1 MISDSKIIPFTNYV
15 LRTPLLPLSLYLGT
29 LESYS
34 SEKAK
39 QLYQK
44 PIIREAIHLASPDL
58 IKQLDKWANND
69 PDLSHEKGKKLELS
83 FLKYLARM
91 SSRCTPFGLFAGCS
105 TGKITTKTEIILE
118 SADNFQRI
126 TQFDMQFWI
135 GLLQEIAHKKEVIP
149 HLKYYPN
156 SSIYKTGDFY
166 RYIEYTHIDTKR
178 EHSITALRKSVVL
191 TKLLHNAKSGITIQE
206 MVALLADNQ
215 SEKQEANEFV
225 LKLIDFQFLI
235 SELDAVVTGNN
246 DWERILSVVTKIPA
260 LDKEYHFLEEIQ
272 RQLSSLDVTLIPSE
286 KKYQKI
292 KTSIQQLGLHFD
304 EKYLFQTDLN
314 ISTVVNTLN
323 TDVAKKVLQAVH
335 FLNGIQTKGKF
346 QNQEDFKKSF
356 IQRYEGKMM
365 PLTTVLDTEI
375 GIGYLQ
381 NHDMNDSHE
390 ILEFL
395 SLKSKETKEENQRWT
410 SYDFILQKKIQE
422 CIVKGEKEISLTE
435 KDFVDFNNDLR
446 HVPATFSVMI
456 EVFGNNE
463 IAIESSGNV
472 SAAKLLGRFCNGNSA
487 IHDLTKAII
496 QKEEAYYS
504 EQIMA
509 EVVHVPE
516 SRTGNILRRPVLR
529 KHEISYLA
537 KPGVSDNDNIDLND
551 LWISIENDTIILHSK
566 KHNKKIMPCLSNAH
580 NFSKNS
586 LPVYHFLCDLQSQHT
601 KPIYSFDWGVLKN
614 HYIYFPRVTYQGV
627 ILSKAKW
634 ILEKEEIIRFSKLD
648 KKQLIEDFLNWKSDR
663 NIPQYVNWVNY
674 DNTLLFDFE
683 TQIGINLFL
692 KSVKNKERIILEEFL
707 FVKKSV
713 VQNQKADDF
722 CNQFILSFY
731 KE

>member
-1 MISDSKIIPFTNYV
+1 MISNSKVISFTDYV
-15 LRTPLLPLSLYLGT
+15 LRTPLLPLSLYLET
-29 LESYS
+29 LENYS
-34 SEKAK
+34 TEKAK

-69 PDLSHEKGKKLELS
+69 PVLSHEKARKLELT

-105 TGKITTKTEIILE
+105 LGRITHKTEINLE
-118 SADNFQRI
+118 DSDAFQRV

-135 GLLQEIAHKKEVIP
+135 ALLQEIANKKDVIP

-156 SSIYKTGDFY
+156 NSIYKTGDFY
-166 RYIEYTHIDTKR
+166 RYIEYKIIETKR
-178 EHSITALRKSVVL
+178 EHSITALRKSTTL
-191 TKLLHNAKSGITIQE
+191 TELLYNAKSGMTVEE

-215 SEKQEANEFV
+215 SEKQEAYEFI

-246 DWERILSVVTKIPA
+246 DWERVLSVTKKIPA
-260 LDKEYHFLEEIQ
+260 LDKEHQFLEKIQ
-272 RQLSSLDVTLIPSE
+272 KQLFTLDETLIPSE
-286 KKYQKI
+286 KKYQEIKTKI
-292 KTSIQQLGLHFD
+292 KQIGLHFD

-314 ISTVVNTLN
+314 TSTSVNTLN
-323 TDVAKKVLQAVH
+323 IDVSKKVLEAVH
-335 FLNGIQTKGKF
+335 FLNGIQTKEKF
-346 QNQEDFKKSF
+346 QNQENFKKAF
-356 IQRYEGKMM
+356 IQRYEDKMM

-395 SLKSKETKEENQRWT
+395 SLQSKETKEENQLWT
-410 SYDFILQKKIQE
+410 SYDFVLQKKIQE
-422 CIVKGEKEISLTE
+422 CIVKGEKGISLTE
-435 KDFVDFNNDLR
+435 KDFVDFNNDLKD
-446 HVPATFSVMI
+446 VPVTFSVMI
-456 EVFGNNE
+456 EVLGDDE
-463 IAIESSGNV
+463 VAIESSGDI

-487 IHDLTKAII
+487 IYDLTKEII

-504 EQIMA
+504 DQIMA
-509 EVVHVPE
+509 EVVHIPE

-537 KPGVSDNDNIDLND
+537 KSGVSDNNNIDLND
-551 LWISIENDTIILHSK
+551 LWVSIENDTIILHSK
-566 KHNKKIMPCLSNAH
+566 KHNKKIIPCLSNAH

-601 KPIYSFDWGVLKN
+601 KPVYSFDWGVLKN
-614 HYIYFPRVTYQGV
+614 HYLHFPRVTYHGI
-627 ILSKAKW
+627 ILCKAKW
-634 ILEKEEIIRFSKLD
+634 IVEKKEIIRFSKMNE
-648 KKQLIEDFLNWKSDR
+648 KQLIEDFLNWRSNRD
-663 NIPQYVNWVNY
+663 IPQYVNWVSY

-683 TQIGINLFL
+683 TQKGIDLFI

-707 FVKKSV
+707 FTKKSI
-713 VQNQKADDF
+713 VQNQNTHGF